1 MNKKRNRTMDTYL
14 KAGALM
20 RLYKTIGAKVFA
32 TVGSVVSAADRAKL
46 LRAMNGIDAVC
57 SNAEDNMFRDHPH
70 LPEQYINVFYGTT
83 EVEPRND
90 MDRTIMAMARE
101 IADDVTKH
109 AHTKDV

>member
-20 RLYKTIGAKVFA
+20 RLYKTIGARAFA

-46 LRAMNGIDAVC
+46 LRAARGINAGC
-57 SNAEDNMFRDHPH
+57 SNDEDNMFRDHPH
-70 LPEQYINVFYGTT
+70 LPEQYIDVFYGTT
-83 EVEPRND
+83 EPEPRND
-90 MDRTIMAMARE
+90 VDRTIMAMARE

-109 AHTKDV
+109 TRIDDA